1 VIDVVVPGGT
11 ARRRAQPDHHQP
23 RGTGP
28 RLIRKESHMANNAI
42 TLKVPLEV
50 STGHGPNWDAAAH

>member
-42 TLKVPLEV
+42 TLKAQDRTEFGKG
-50 STGHGPNWDAAAH
+50 SAR